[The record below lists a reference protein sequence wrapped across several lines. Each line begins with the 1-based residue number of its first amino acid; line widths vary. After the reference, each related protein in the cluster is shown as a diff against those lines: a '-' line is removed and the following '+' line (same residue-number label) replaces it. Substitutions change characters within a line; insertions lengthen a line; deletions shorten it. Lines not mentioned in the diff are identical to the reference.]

1 MLEELFYGLNE
12 DEAPT
17 EEEFQEAYD
26 KLLEDLKDQFKFTT
40 LSFTIGISK
49 SDQFNLFEMES
60 DLTTRKTMF
69 RGDVVDGVYVVS
81 PIVHT
86 DTRSYLS
93 LKVNMEMNHSLAIDF
108 PSDLATYPVLLA

>member
-1 MLEELFYGLNE
+1 MFYGLDQ
-12 DEAPT
+12 DEKPT
-17 EEEFQEAYD
+17 AEEFQEAYEH
-26 KLLEDLKDQFKFTT
+26 LVEEMKDQFKFTT
-40 LSFTIGISK
+40 LSYTIGISK
-49 SDQFNLFEMES
+49 SGQFNLFEMES